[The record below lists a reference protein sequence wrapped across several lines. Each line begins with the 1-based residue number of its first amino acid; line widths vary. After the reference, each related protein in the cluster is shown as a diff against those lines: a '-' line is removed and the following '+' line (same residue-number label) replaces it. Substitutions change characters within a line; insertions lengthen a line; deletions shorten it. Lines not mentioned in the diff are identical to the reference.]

1 MAISFFR
8 RKLKKTPSL
17 LVRLLVTPHQNS
29 GTFFFNLLTLCY
41 DFHLEPTSNLAPK
54 NQGKRIDGSI
64 VQEYSSGGDALITC
78 DVTGYP
84 VPRYK

>member
-1 MAISFFR
+1 M
-8 RKLKKTPSL
+8 
-17 LVRLLVTPHQNS
+17 RLLVTPHQNS